1 MARSM
6 KKFMGK
12 TDFDEIRKI
21 WEFYEELN
29 EIVYVADM
37 DSHELVYMNRLA
49 RELYGLQSLKELKGK
64 KCHEVI
70 SGSLNPCAMCNG
82 KRLEQGC
89 FLEEVCYRPVIGKKL
104 LLKNTVLEAEGR
116 RYRFE
121 LAVNIGEWNRPEKEY
136 ELNEVV
142 INEGLRIALSAPTPE
157 KSIEVLMEYI
167 GQYFESERAYIFEE
181 LEEGIC
187 RNTYEW
193 CAGGVV
199 PQKENLQNVPV
210 EVVSMWYKR
219 FLNGQSVIF
228 GNVEDIREKDPDVY
242 EYLKPQNIK
251 SLVVS
256 PLISEKEIIGFYGVD
271 NPPEKSLYHIT
282 NMLQIMGYFLVSVL
296 RRRNLVRRLEE
307 LCFLDQLTGIGNR
320 HAMNEAVSKV
330 APEKSIGIL
339 YCDVMG
345 LKKENDSMGHR
356 AGDALLIRASE
367 CLQRAFGGY
376 DLFRVGGDEFLV
388 LCEGISRE
396 EMQERVEAMKEDM
409 RRSNALMALGCVW
422 RGDEKENMDN
432 LIAEADRQM
441 YADKM
446 KLYAEKTDILSK
458 KER

>member
-1 MARSM
+1 ME
-6 KKFMGK
+6 KVHFE
-12 TDFDEIRKI
+12 EIRKI

-49 RELYGLQSLKELKGK
+49 RELYGLQSMEEIKGK

-70 SGSLNPCAMCNG
+70 SDSSNPCAACNN
-82 KRLEQGC
+82 KRLETGC
-89 FLEEVCYRPVIGKKL
+89 FLEEACYRPVIGKKL
-104 LLKNTVLEAEGR
+104 LLKNTVLEADGR
-116 RYRFE
+116 KYRFE
-121 LAVNIGEWNRPEKEY
+121 LAVNIGEWSGLEKKY
-136 ELNEVV
+136 ELNEGM
-142 INEGLRIALSAPTPE
+142 INEGLRIALAAPTPE

-181 LEEGIC
+181 LENGIC

-193 CAGGVV
+193 CAGGVAS
-199 PQKENLQNVPV
+199 QKEKLQNVPV
-210 EVVSMWYKR
+210 EVVSLWYKR
-219 FLNGQSVIF
+219 FLNGESVIVS
-228 GNVEDIREKDPDVY
+228 NVEKIREKDPDVY

-271 NPPEKSLYHIT
+271 NPPEKFLSHIT
-282 NMLQIMGYFLVSVL
+282 HMLQILGYFLVSVL

-307 LCFLDQLTGIGNR
+307 LCFQDQLTGIGNR
-320 HAMNEAVSKV
+320 HAMDDAASK
-330 APEKSIGIL
+330 ADPEKSLGIL

-345 LKKENDSMGHR
+345 LKRENDSMGHG

-367 CLQRAFGGY
+367 CLQRAFGDY
-376 DLFRVGGDEFLV
+376 ALFRVGGDEFLV

-396 EMQERVEAMKEDM
+396 ELQEKVETMKADM
-409 RRSNALMALGCVW
+409 YRSNALMALGFVW
-422 RGDEKENMDN
+422 RRDGKENMDT

-441 YADKM
+441 YADKTEWYT
-446 KLYAEKTDILSK
+446 KRSDILLG
-458 KER
+458 KEI

>member
-1 MARSM
+1 MEKAH
-6 KKFMGK
+6 FE
-12 TDFDEIRKI
+12 EIRKI

-49 RELYGLQSLKELKGK
+49 RELYGLQSMEELKGK

-70 SGSLNPCAMCNG
+70 SDSSNPCAACNN
-82 KRLEQGC
+82 KRLETGC
-89 FLEEVCYRPVIGKKL
+89 FLEEACYRPVIGKKL
-104 LLKNTVLEAEGR
+104 LLKNTVLEADGR
-116 RYRFE
+116 KYRFE
-121 LAVNIGEWNRPEKEY
+121 LAVNIGEWSGLEKKY
-136 ELNEVV
+136 ELNEAM
-142 INEGLRIALSAPTPE
+142 INEGLRIALAAPTPE

-181 LEEGIC
+181 LENGIC

-193 CAGGVV
+193 CAGGVAS
-199 PQKENLQNVPV
+199 QKEKLQNVPV
-210 EVVSMWYKR
+210 EVVSLWYNR
-219 FLNGQSVIF
+219 FLNGKSVIIS
-228 GNVEDIREKDPDVY
+228 NVEKIREKDPDVY

-271 NPPEKSLYHIT
+271 NPPEKFLRHIT
-282 NMLQIMGYFLVSVL
+282 HMLQILGYFLVSVL

-307 LCFLDQLTGIGNR
+307 MCYLDQLTGIGNR
-320 HAMNEAVSKV
+320 HAMDDAASK
-330 APEKSIGIL
+330 ADPEKSLGIL

-345 LKKENDSMGHR
+345 LKRENDSMGHG

-367 CLQRAFGGY
+367 CLRRAFGDY
-376 DLFRVGGDEFLV
+376 ALFRVGGDEFLV

-396 EMQERVEAMKEDM
+396 ELQEKVEAMKADM
-409 RRSNALMALGCVW
+409 YRSNALMALGFVW
-422 RGDEKENMDN
+422 RRDGKENMDT

-446 KLYAEKTDILSK
+446 EWYTKRSDILLG
-458 KER
+458 KEI

>member
-1 MARSM
+1 MEKAH
-6 KKFMGK
+6 FE
-12 TDFDEIRKI
+12 EIRKI

-49 RELYGLQSLKELKGK
+49 RELYGLQSMEEIKGK

-70 SGSLNPCAMCNG
+70 SDSSNPCAACNN
-82 KRLEQGC
+82 KRLETGC
-89 FLEEVCYRPVIGKKL
+89 FLEEACYRPVIGKKL
-104 LLKNTVLEAEGR
+104 LLKNTVLEADGR
-116 RYRFE
+116 KYRFE
-121 LAVNIGEWNRPEKEY
+121 LAVNIGEWSGLEKKY
-136 ELNEVV
+136 ELNEAM
-142 INEGLRIALSAPTPE
+142 INEGLRIALAAPTPE

-181 LEEGIC
+181 LENGIC

-193 CAGGVV
+193 CAGGVAS
-199 PQKENLQNVPV
+199 QKEKLQNVPV
-210 EVVSMWYKR
+210 EVVSLWYKR
-219 FLNGQSVIF
+219 FLNGKSVIVS
-228 GNVEDIREKDPDVY
+228 NVEKIREKDPDVY

-271 NPPEKSLYHIT
+271 NPPEKFLSHIT
-282 NMLQIMGYFLVSVL
+282 HMLQILGYFLVSVL

-307 LCFLDQLTGIGNR
+307 LCFQDQLTGIGNR
-320 HAMNEAVSKV
+320 HAMDDAASKTD
-330 APEKSIGIL
+330 PEKSLGIL

-345 LKKENDSMGHR
+345 LKRENDSMGHG

-367 CLQRAFGGY
+367 CLRRAFGDY
-376 DLFRVGGDEFLV
+376 ALFRVGGDEFLV

-396 EMQERVEAMKEDM
+396 ELQEKVEAMKADM
-409 RRSNALMALGCVW
+409 HRSNALMALGFVW
-422 RGDEKENMDN
+422 RRDGKENMDT

-446 KLYAEKTDILSK
+446 EWYTKRSDILPG
-458 KER
+458 KEI

>member
-1 MARSM
+1 MEKAH
-6 KKFMGK
+6 FE
-12 TDFDEIRKI
+12 EIRKI

-49 RELYGLQSLKELKGK
+49 RELYGLQSMEEIKGK

-70 SGSLNPCAMCNG
+70 SDSSNPCAACNS
-82 KRLEQGC
+82 KRLETGC
-89 FLEEVCYRPVIGKKL
+89 FLEEACYRPVIGKKL
-104 LLKNTVLEAEGR
+104 LLKNTVLEADGR
-116 RYRFE
+116 KYRFE
-121 LAVNIGEWNRPEKEY
+121 LAVNIGEWSGLEKKY
-136 ELNEVV
+136 ELNEAM
-142 INEGLRIALSAPTPE
+142 INEGLRIALAAPTPE

-181 LEEGIC
+181 LENGIC

-193 CAGGVV
+193 CAGGVAS
-199 PQKENLQNVPV
+199 QKEKLQNVPV
-210 EVVSMWYKR
+210 EVVSLWYNR
-219 FLNGQSVIF
+219 FLNGKSVIIS
-228 GNVEDIREKDPDVY
+228 NVEKIREKDPDVY

-271 NPPEKSLYHIT
+271 NPPEKFLSHIT
-282 NMLQIMGYFLVSVL
+282 HMLQILGYFLVSVL

-307 LCFLDQLTGIGNR
+307 MCYQDQLTGIGNR
-320 HAMNEAVSKV
+320 HAMDDAASK
-330 APEKSIGIL
+330 ADPEKSLGIL

-345 LKKENDSMGHR
+345 LKRENDSMGHG

-367 CLQRAFGGY
+367 CLRRAFGDY
-376 DLFRVGGDEFLV
+376 ALFRVGGDEFLV
-388 LCEGISRE
+388 LCEGITLE
-396 EMQERVEAMKEDM
+396 ELQEKVEAMKEDM
-409 RRSNALMALGCVW
+409 YRSNALMALGFVW
-422 RGDEKENMDN
+422 RRDGKENMDT

-446 KLYAEKTDILSK
+446 EWYTKRSDILLG
-458 KER
+458 KEK

>member
-1 MARSM
+1 MEKAH
-6 KKFMGK
+6 FE
-12 TDFDEIRKI
+12 EIRKI

-49 RELYGLQSLKELKGK
+49 RELYGLQSMEEIKGK

-70 SGSLNPCAMCNG
+70 SDSSNPCAACNN
-82 KRLEQGC
+82 KRLETGY

-104 LLKNTVLEAEGR
+104 LLKNTVLEADGR
-116 RYRFE
+116 KYRFE
-121 LAVNIGEWNRPEKEY
+121 LAVNIGEWSGLEKKY
-136 ELNEVV
+136 ELNEAM
-142 INEGLRIALSAPTPE
+142 INEGLRIALAAPTPE

-181 LEEGIC
+181 LENGIC

-193 CAGGVV
+193 CAGGVAS
-199 PQKENLQNVPV
+199 QKEKLQNVPV
-210 EVVSMWYKR
+210 EVVSLWYKR
-219 FLNGQSVIF
+219 FLNGKSVIVS
-228 GNVEDIREKDPDVY
+228 NVEKIREKDPDVY

-271 NPPEKSLYHIT
+271 NPPEKFLSHIT
-282 NMLQIMGYFLVSVL
+282 HMLQILGYFLVSVL

-307 LCFLDQLTGIGNR
+307 LCFQDQLTGIGNR
-320 HAMNEAVSKV
+320 HAMADAASK
-330 APEKSIGIL
+330 ADPEKSLGIL

-345 LKKENDSMGHR
+345 LKRENDSMGHG

-367 CLQRAFGGY
+367 CLQRAFGDY
-376 DLFRVGGDEFLV
+376 ALFRVGGDEFLV

-396 EMQERVEAMKEDM
+396 ELQEKVEAMKADM
-409 RRSNALMALGCVW
+409 YRSNALMALGFVW
-422 RGDEKENMDN
+422 RRDGKENMDT

-446 KLYAEKTDILSK
+446 EWYTKRSDILLG
-458 KER
+458 KEI

>member
-1 MARSM
+1 MEKAH
-6 KKFMGK
+6 FE
-12 TDFDEIRKI
+12 EIRKI

-49 RELYGLQSLKELKGK
+49 RELYGLQSMEEIKGK

-70 SGSLNPCAMCNG
+70 SDSSNPCAACNN
-82 KRLEQGC
+82 KRLETGC
-89 FLEEVCYRPVIGKKL
+89 FLEEACYRPVIGKKL
-104 LLKNTVLEAEGR
+104 LLKNTVLEADGR
-116 RYRFE
+116 KYRFE
-121 LAVNIGEWNRPEKEY
+121 LAVNIGEWSGLEKKY
-136 ELNEVV
+136 ELNEAM
-142 INEGLRIALSAPTPE
+142 INEGLRIALAAPTPE

-181 LEEGIC
+181 LENGIC

-193 CAGGVV
+193 CAGGVAS
-199 PQKENLQNVPV
+199 QKEKLQNVPV
-210 EVVSMWYKR
+210 EVVSLWYKR
-219 FLNGQSVIF
+219 FLNGKSVIVS
-228 GNVEDIREKDPDVY
+228 NVEKIREKDPDVY

-271 NPPEKSLYHIT
+271 NPPEKFLDHIT
-282 NMLQIMGYFLVSVL
+282 HMLQILGYFLVSVL

-307 LCFLDQLTGIGNR
+307 LCFQDQLTGIGNR
-320 HAMNEAVSKV
+320 HAMDDAASK
-330 APEKSIGIL
+330 ADPEKSLGIL

-345 LKKENDSMGHR
+345 LKRENDSMGHG

-367 CLQRAFGGY
+367 CLRRAFGDY
-376 DLFRVGGDEFLV
+376 ALFRVGGDEFLV
-388 LCEGISRE
+388 MCEGISRE
-396 EMQERVEAMKEDM
+396 ELQEKVEAMKADM
-409 RRSNALMALGCVW
+409 YRSNALMALGFVW
-422 RGDEKENMDN
+422 RRDGKENMDT

-446 KLYAEKTDILSK
+446 EWYTKRSDILSG
-458 KER
+458 KEI

>member
-1 MARSM
+1 MR
-6 KKFMGK
+6 KFMEK
-12 TDFDEIRKI
+12 AHFEEIRKI

-49 RELYGLQSLKELKGK
+49 RELYGLQSMEEIKGK

-70 SGSLNPCAMCNG
+70 SDSSNPCAACNN
-82 KRLEQGC
+82 KRLETGC
-89 FLEEVCYRPVIGKKL
+89 FLEEACYRPVIGKKL
-104 LLKNTVLEAEGR
+104 LLKNTVLEADGR
-116 RYRFE
+116 KYRFE
-121 LAVNIGEWNRPEKEY
+121 LAVNIGEWSGLEKKY
-136 ELNEVV
+136 ELNEAM
-142 INEGLRIALSAPTPE
+142 INEGLRIALAAPTPE

-181 LEEGIC
+181 LENGIC

-193 CAGGVV
+193 CAGGVAS
-199 PQKENLQNVPV
+199 QKEKLQNVPV
-210 EVVSMWYKR
+210 EVVSLWYKR
-219 FLNGQSVIF
+219 FLNGKSVIVS
-228 GNVEDIREKDPDVY
+228 NVEKIREKDPDVY

-271 NPPEKSLYHIT
+271 NPPEKFLSHIT
-282 NMLQIMGYFLVSVL
+282 HMLQILGYFLVSVL

-307 LCFLDQLTGIGNR
+307 LCFQDQLTGIGNR
-320 HAMNEAVSKV
+320 HAMDDAASKTD
-330 APEKSIGIL
+330 PEKSLGIL

-345 LKKENDSMGHR
+345 LKRENDSMGHG

-367 CLQRAFGGY
+367 CLRRAFGDY
-376 DLFRVGGDEFLV
+376 ALFRVGGDEFLV

-396 EMQERVEAMKEDM
+396 ELQEKVEAMKADM
-409 RRSNALMALGCVW
+409 HRSNALMALGFVW
-422 RGDEKENMDN
+422 RRDGKENMDT

-446 KLYAEKTDILSK
+446 EWYTKRSDILPG
-458 KER
+458 KEI